1 MALQPINIRVSDDV
15 ENYITA
21 EMDAKIYSQL
31 VSEGIAKDVG
41 NACKV
46 VIGEN
51 DIKIQNGLFNIG
63 GYFASIKDFHSI
75 SKPVQNDFFVKAK
88 FVKGVSQDEFTI
100 YTDTNNNLVQQ
111 DLFNGGTIREI
122 LIAEVHN
129 KNEVTMHNVNLSL
142 AEIRNAL
149 QNILEVESQRVQ
161 AEKERIEKEIE
172 RQRNSTEVI
181 SRVEGLIQTLSQ
193 TDSNLKKAEQ
203 KRVKAERKREE
214 KISTYT
220 QKLEDLEQV
229 KRAVD
234 KLQKTLSSKIQGAK
248 SKIDEMTKLNKLL
261 TDSEEKRKLSETER
275 ERKIAEFDKLVKS
288 FDGSKISQEINT
300 LKEDLEKKIAE
311 LDKLVNSFDGTKISK
326 EELEEKIQNQS
337 KEIYSTLE
345 NVHNKFIY
353 LMIEARSDGS
363 KPLKLLDDD
372 SYKNVTSY
380 SLRKVD
386 GKLCIINGTLGE
398 LRDFT
403 EMQQGG

>member
-1 MALQPINIRVSDDV
+1 MALQPINIRVTDDV

-51 DIKIQNGLFNIG
+51 DIKIQNGLFNIQ

-75 SKPVQNDFFVKAK
+75 SKPVHNNFFVKAK

-100 YTDTNNNLVQQ
+100 YTDTNKDLVQQ
-111 DLFNGGTIREI
+111 DLFNGGTIREL

-142 AEIRNAL
+142 AEMRNAL

-172 RQRNSTEVI
+172 RQKNSTQVI
-181 SRVEGLIQTLSQ
+181 SRVEGLVQTLSQ
-193 TDSNLKKAEQ
+193 TDSNLKSAEQ
-203 KRVKAERKREE
+203 KRVQAENSREE

-220 QKLEDLEQV
+220 QQLEALKQVKNSVDELQRTLNEQV
-229 KRAVD
+229 QTA
-234 KLQKTLSSKIQGAK
+234 TG
-248 SKIDEMTKLNKLL
+248 KIDEMTRLNTLL
-261 TDSEEKRKLSETER
+261 TESEDKRKLSETER
-275 ERKIAEFDKLVKS
+275 EKKIAEFDKLVKS
-288 FDGSKISQEINT
+288 FDGSKISDEIDFLKDDINT
-300 LKEDLEKKIAE
+300 LAKEA
-311 LDKLVNSFDGTKISK
+311 N
-326 EELEEKIQNQS
+326 ELEEKMQEKVNTQVDGL
-337 KEIYSTLE
+337 KKDLNSTFDIVE
-345 NVHNKFIY
+345 KKFQW
-353 LMIEARSDGS
+353 LMVQLCSDGATPLEDIT
-363 KPLKLLDDD
+363 KPFESDP
-372 SYKNVTSY
+372 TFY

-386 GKLCIINGTLGE
+386 GKLCIINGTWNE
-398 LRDFT
+398 LQDFT
-403 EMQQGG
+403 KTQQGG

>member
-1 MALQPINIRVSDDV
+1 MALQPINIKVTDDV

-100 YTDTNNNLVQQ
+100 YTDTDSNLVQQ
-111 DLFNGGTIREI
+111 DLFNGGSIREL

-129 KNEVTMHNVNLSL
+129 KNEVTMKSVNLSL

-149 QNILEVESQRVQ
+149 QNILEVESQRVK

-193 TDSNLKKAEQ
+193 TDSNLKNAEQ
-203 KRVKAERKREE
+203 KRVQAESSREE

-220 QKLEDLEQV
+220 QKLEDLKRVKNSVDELQRTLNEQV
-229 KRAVD
+229 QSA
-234 KLQKTLSSKIQGAK
+234 T
-248 SKIDEMTKLNKLL
+248 SKIDEMSRLNKLL
-261 TDSEEKRKLSETER
+261 TESEDKRKLSETER
-275 ERKIAEFDKLVKS
+275 QKKIAEFDKLVKS
-288 FDGSKISQEINT
+288 FDGTKISQRLDD
-300 LKEDLEKKIAE
+300 LKTDLRND
-311 LDKLVNSFDGTKISK
+311 LDDLKTDLSRRIRNIDVERDRM
-326 EELEEKIQNQS
+326 
-337 KEIYSTLE
+337 IYSI
-345 NVHNKFIY
+345 FY
-353 LMIEARSDGS
+353 DGS
-363 KPLKLLDDD
+363 KPSGNKL
-372 SYKNVTSY
+372 TFY
-380 SLRKVD
+380 SLKKVD
-386 GKLCIINGTLGE
+386 GKLCIINGTLDE
-398 LRDFT
+398 LLEFT
-403 EMQQGG
+403 KTQQGG

>member
-15 ENYITA
+15 ENYITV

-75 SKPVQNDFFVKAK
+75 SKPVQNDFYVKAK

-100 YTDTNNNLVQQ
+100 YTDTNSNLVQQ
-111 DLFNGGTIREI
+111 DLFNGGTIREL
-122 LIAEVHN
+122 LIAEVRN
-129 KNEVTMHNVNLSL
+129 KNEVTMKSVNLSL

-149 QNILEVESQRVQ
+149 QNILEVENQRVK

-193 TDSNLKKAEQ
+193 TDSNLKNAEQ
-203 KRVKAERKREE
+203 KRVQAESSREE

-220 QKLEDLEQV
+220 QQLEALKQVKNSVDELQRTLNEQV
-229 KRAVD
+229 QTA
-234 KLQKTLSSKIQGAK
+234 TN
-248 SKIDEMTKLNKLL
+248 KIDEMTRLNTLL
-261 TDSEEKRKLSETER
+261 TESEDKRKLSETER
-275 ERKIAEFDKLVKS
+275 EKKIAEFDELVK
-288 FDGSKISQEINT
+288 
-300 LKEDLEKKIAE
+300 
-311 LDKLVNSFDGTKISK
+311 SFDGTKISQRLDDLK
-326 EELEEKIQNQS
+326 TDLRNDLDDLKTDLSRRIRNIDVERDRM
-337 KEIYSTLE
+337 IYSI
-345 NVHNKFIY
+345 FY
-353 LMIEARSDGS
+353 DGS
-363 KPLKLLDDD
+363 KPSGNKL
-372 SYKNVTSY
+372 TFY
-380 SLRKVD
+380 SLKKVD
-386 GKLCIINGTLGE
+386 GKLCIINGTLDE
-398 LRDFT
+398 LLEFT
-403 EMQQGG
+403 KTQQGD

>member
-51 DIKIQNGLFNIG
+51 DIKIQNGLFNIQ

-75 SKPVQNDFFVKAK
+75 SKPVQNDFYVKAK

-100 YTDTNNNLVQQ
+100 YTDTDSNLTKQ
-111 DLFNGGTIREI
+111 DLFNGGTIREL

-181 SRVEGLIQTLSQ
+181 SRVEGFIQTLSQ
-193 TDSNLKKAEQ
+193 TDSNLKKEEQ
-203 KRVKAERKREE
+203 KRVQAENSREE

-220 QKLEDLEQV
+220 QQLEALKQVKNSVDELQRTLNEQV
-229 KRAVD
+229 QTA
-234 KLQKTLSSKIQGAK
+234 TG
-248 SKIDEMTKLNKLL
+248 KIDEMTRLNTLL
-261 TDSEEKRKLSETER
+261 TESEDKRKLSETER
-275 ERKIAEFDKLVKS
+275 EKKIAEFDKLVKS
-288 FDGSKISQEINT
+288 FDGSKISDEIYFLQEDINT
-300 LKEDLEKKIAE
+300 LTKEA
-311 LDKLVNSFDGTKISK
+311 N
-326 EELEEKIQNQS
+326 ELEEKIQDTS
-337 KEIYSTLE
+337 KSIYRDMTA
-345 NVHNKFIY
+345 VHDKLIMMMVSLCF
-353 LMIEARSDGS
+353 DGT
-363 KPLKLLDDD
+363 KPYNDKD
-372 SYKNVTSY
+372 TTFY

-386 GKLCIINGTLGE
+386 GKLCIINGTWNE
-398 LRDFT
+398 LQEFT
-403 EMQQGG
+403 KMQQGG

>member
-51 DIKIQNGLFNIG
+51 DIKIQNGLFNIQ

-75 SKPVQNDFFVKAK
+75 SKPVQNDFYVKAK

-100 YTDTNNNLVQQ
+100 YTDTNNNLTKQ
-111 DLFNGGTIREI
+111 DLFNGGTIREL
-122 LIAEVHN
+122 LIAEVRN
-129 KNEVTMHNVNLSL
+129 KNEVTMKNVNLSL

-181 SRVEGLIQTLSQ
+181 SRVEGLIQNLSQ
-193 TDSNLKKAEQ
+193 TDSNLKKEEQ
-203 KRVKAERKREE
+203 KRVQAENSREE

-220 QKLEDLEQV
+220 QQLEALKQVKNSVDELQRTLNEQV
-229 KRAVD
+229 QTA
-234 KLQKTLSSKIQGAK
+234 TG
-248 SKIDEMTKLNKLL
+248 KIDEMTRLNTLL
-261 TDSEEKRKLSETER
+261 TESEDKRKLSETER
-275 ERKIAEFDKLVKS
+275 EKKIAEFDKLVKS
-288 FDGSKISQEINT
+288 FDG
-300 LKEDLEKKIAE
+300 
-311 LDKLVNSFDGTKISK
+311 TKISK
-326 EELEEKIQNQS
+326 KVEDLENEISNTCDFLEEKIQDTS
-337 KEIYSTLE
+337 KSIYSDMTA
-345 NVHNKFIY
+345 VHDKLIMMMVSLCF
-353 LMIEARSDGS
+353 DGT
-363 KPLKLLDDD
+363 KPYNDKD
-372 SYKNVTSY
+372 TTFY

-386 GKLCIINGTLGE
+386 GKLCIINGTWKE
-398 LRDFT
+398 LEEFT
-403 EMQQGG
+403 KMQQGG

>member
-51 DIKIQNGLFNIG
+51 DIKIQNGLFNIQ

-75 SKPVQNDFFVKAK
+75 SKPVQNDFYVKVK

-100 YTDTNNNLVQQ
+100 YTDTNKDLVQQ
-111 DLFNGGTIREI
+111 DLFNGGTIREL

-142 AEIRNAL
+142 AEMRNAL

-172 RQRNSTEVI
+172 RQKNSTQVI
-181 SRVEGLIQTLSQ
+181 SRVEGFIQTLSQ
-193 TDSNLKKAEQ
+193 TDSNLKKEEQ
-203 KRVKAERKREE
+203 KRVQAENSREE

-220 QKLEDLEQV
+220 QKLEDLKRVKNSVDELQRTLNEQV
-229 KRAVD
+229 QTA
-234 KLQKTLSSKIQGAK
+234 TG
-248 SKIDEMTKLNKLL
+248 KIDEMTRLNTLL
-261 TDSEEKRKLSETER
+261 TESEDKRKLSETER
-275 ERKIAEFDKLVKS
+275 EKKIAEFDKLVKS
-288 FDGSKISQEINT
+288 FDGTKISEEIET
-300 LKEDLEKKIAE
+300 LKKDLESLNDRFTNALANATDALNRYLESEMGNLKKDLNSSLDVLEKK
-311 LDKLVNSFDGTKISK
+311 F
-326 EELEEKIQNQS
+326 QW
-337 KEIYSTLE
+337 
-345 NVHNKFIY
+345 
-353 LMIEARSDGS
+353 LMVQLCSDGATPLEDIT
-363 KPLKLLDDD
+363 KPFESDP
-372 SYKNVTSY
+372 TFY

-386 GKLCIINGTLGE
+386 GKLCIINGTWNE
-398 LRDFT
+398 LQDFT
-403 EMQQGG
+403 RTQQGG

>member
-1 MALQPINIRVSDDV
+1 MALQPINIKVTDDV

-75 SKPVQNDFFVKAK
+75 SKPVQNDFYVKAK

-100 YTDTNNNLVQQ
+100 YTDTDSNLTKQ
-111 DLFNGGTIREI
+111 DLFNGGTIREL
-122 LIAEVHN
+122 LIAEVRN

-149 QNILEVESQRVQ
+149 QNILEVENQRVK

-193 TDSNLKKAEQ
+193 TDSNLKSAEQ
-203 KRVKAERKREE
+203 KRVQAESSREE

-220 QKLEDLEQV
+220 QKLEDLKQV
-229 KRAVD
+229 KNSVD
-234 KLQKTLSSKIQGAK
+234 ELQKTLNEQVQSAT
-248 SKIDEMTKLNKLL
+248 SKIDEMSRLNKLL
-261 TDSEEKRKLSETER
+261 TESEDKRKLSETER
-275 ERKIAEFDKLVKS
+275 EKKIAEFDELVK
-288 FDGSKISQEINT
+288 
-300 LKEDLEKKIAE
+300 
-311 LDKLVNSFDGTKISK
+311 SFDGTKISQRLDDLK
-326 EELEEKIQNQS
+326 TDLRNDLDDLKTDLSRRIRNIDVERDRM
-337 KEIYSTLE
+337 IYSI
-345 NVHNKFIY
+345 FY
-353 LMIEARSDGS
+353 DGS
-363 KPLKLLDDD
+363 KPSGNKL
-372 SYKNVTSY
+372 TFY
-380 SLRKVD
+380 SLKKVD
-386 GKLCIINGTLGE
+386 GKLCIINGTLDE
-398 LRDFT
+398 LLEFT
-403 EMQQGG
+403 KTQQGG

>member
-1 MALQPINIRVSDDV
+1 MALQPINIKVTDDV

-75 SKPVQNDFFVKAK
+75 SKPVQNNFYVKAK

-100 YTDTNNNLVQQ
+100 YTDTNNNLTKQ
-111 DLFNGGTIREI
+111 DLFNGGTIREL

-129 KNEVTMHNVNLSL
+129 KNEVTMKSVNLSL

-149 QNILEVESQRVQ
+149 QNILEVESQRVK

-172 RQRNSTEVI
+172 RQRNSTQVI
-181 SRVEGLIQTLSQ
+181 SRVEGFIQTLSQ
-193 TDSNLKKAEQ
+193 TDSNLKKEEQ
-203 KRVKAERKREE
+203 KRVQAESSREE

-220 QKLEDLEQV
+220 QQLEVLKQVKNSVDELQRTLNEQV
-229 KRAVD
+229 QTA
-234 KLQKTLSSKIQGAK
+234 TG
-248 SKIDEMTKLNKLL
+248 KIDEMTRLNTLL
-261 TDSEEKRKLSETER
+261 TESEDKRKLSETER
-275 ERKIAEFDKLVKS
+275 EKKIAEFDKLVKS
-288 FDGSKISQEINT
+288 FDGTKISQEIEN
-300 LKEDLEKKIAE
+300 LKKDLESLNDRFTNGLTNATDALNRYLESEMGNLKKDLNSGLDVLEKKNQWLIVQ
-311 LDKLVNSFDGTKISK
+311 LCSDGTKPF
-326 EELEEKIQNQS
+326 E
-337 KEIYSTLE
+337 
-345 NVHNKFIY
+345 
-353 LMIEARSDGS
+353 
-363 KPLKLLDDD
+363 DDP
-372 SYKNVTSY
+372 TFY

-386 GKLCIINGTLGE
+386 GKLCIINGTWNE
-398 LRDFT
+398 LQEFT
-403 EMQQGG
+403 KTQQGG

>member
-75 SKPVQNDFFVKAK
+75 SKPVQNDFYVKAK

-100 YTDTNNNLVQQ
+100 YTDTNSNLVQQ
-111 DLFNGGTIREI
+111 DLFNGGTIREL
-122 LIAEVHN
+122 LIAEVRN
-129 KNEVTMHNVNLSL
+129 KNEVTMKSVNLSL

-149 QNILEVESQRVQ
+149 QNILEVENQRVK

-193 TDSNLKKAEQ
+193 TDSNLKNAEQ
-203 KRVKAERKREE
+203 KRVQAESSREE

-220 QKLEDLEQV
+220 QQLEALKQVKNSVDELQRTLNEQV
-229 KRAVD
+229 QTA
-234 KLQKTLSSKIQGAK
+234 TN
-248 SKIDEMTKLNKLL
+248 KIDEMTRLNTLL
-261 TDSEEKRKLSETER
+261 TESEDKRKLSETER
-275 ERKIAEFDKLVKS
+275 EKKIAEFDELVK
-288 FDGSKISQEINT
+288 
-300 LKEDLEKKIAE
+300 
-311 LDKLVNSFDGTKISK
+311 SFDGTKISEK
-326 EELEEKIQNQS
+326 MENLKGDLESKTDVLRKDLDSELEA
-337 KEIYSTLE
+337 
-345 NVHNKFIY
+345 VHNQL
-353 LMIEARSDGS
+353 LMIIGELCSDGT
-363 KPLKLLDDD
+363 K
-372 SYKNVTSY
+372 SYNNVDATYY

-386 GKLCIINGTLGE
+386 GKLCIINGTWSE
-398 LRDFT
+398 LKEFT
-403 EMQQGG
+403 KTQQGG

>member
-51 DIKIQNGLFNIG
+51 DIKIQNGLFNIQ

-75 SKPVQNDFFVKAK
+75 SKPVQNDFYVKAK

-100 YTDTNNNLVQQ
+100 YTDTDNNLTKQ

-122 LIAEVHN
+122 FIAEVHN

-149 QNILEVESQRVQ
+149 QNILEVENQRVQ

-172 RQRNSTEVI
+172 RQRNSTQVI

-193 TDSNLKKAEQ
+193 TDSNLKKEEQ
-203 KRVKAERKREE
+203 KRVQAESSREE

-220 QKLEDLEQV
+220 QQLEALKQVKNSVDELQRTLNEQV
-229 KRAVD
+229 QTA
-234 KLQKTLSSKIQGAK
+234 TG
-248 SKIDEMTKLNKLL
+248 KIDEMTRLNTLL
-261 TDSEEKRKLSETER
+261 TESEDKRKLSETER
-275 ERKIAEFDKLVKS
+275 EKKIAEFDKLVKS
-288 FDGSKISQEINT
+288 FDGTKISQEIETFKTDVSNEIGRLTGNLQNAFEEMQEKVNT
-300 LKEDLEKKIAE
+300 QVDGLKKDLNSGLDVLEKKNQWLIVQ
-311 LDKLVNSFDGTKISK
+311 LCSDGTKPF
-326 EELEEKIQNQS
+326 E
-337 KEIYSTLE
+337 
-345 NVHNKFIY
+345 
-353 LMIEARSDGS
+353 
-363 KPLKLLDDD
+363 DDP
-372 SYKNVTSY
+372 TFY

-386 GKLCIINGTLGE
+386 GKLCIINGTWNE
-398 LRDFT
+398 LQDFT
-403 EMQQGG
+403 RTQQGG

>member
-1 MALQPINIRVSDDV
+1 MALQPINIKVTDDV

-75 SKPVQNDFFVKAK
+75 SKPVQNDFYVKAK

-100 YTDTNNNLVQQ
+100 YTDTDSNLVQQ
-111 DLFNGGTIREI
+111 DLFNGGSIREL
-122 LIAEVHN
+122 LIAEVRN
-129 KNEVTMHNVNLSL
+129 KNEVTMKSVNLSL

-149 QNILEVESQRVQ
+149 QSILEVENQRVQ

-193 TDSNLKKAEQ
+193 TDSNLKSAEQ
-203 KRVKAERKREE
+203 KRVQAESSREE

-220 QKLEDLEQV
+220 QKLEDLKQVKNSVDELQRTLNEQV
-229 KRAVD
+229 QTATD
-234 KLQKTLSSKIQGAK
+234 KIS
-248 SKIDEMTKLNKLL
+248 EMSRLNTLL
-261 TDSEEKRKLSETER
+261 TESEDKRKLSETER
-275 ERKIAEFDKLVKS
+275 EKKIAEFDKLVKS
-288 FDGSKISQEINT
+288 FDGTKISQRLDDLKTDLRNDLNN
-300 LKEDLEKKIAE
+300 LKEDLSDSIQSKTGVLRKDLDSE
-311 LDKLVNSFDGTKISK
+311 LQSVHDKLLMIIGELCSDGTKS
-326 EELEEKIQNQS
+326 
-337 KEIYSTLE
+337 YD
-345 NVHNKFIY
+345 NVDATF
-353 LMIEARSDGS
+353 
-363 KPLKLLDDD
+363 
-372 SYKNVTSY
+372 Y

-386 GKLCIINGTLGE
+386 GKLCIINGTINE
-398 LRDFT
+398 LKEFT
-403 EMQQGG
+403 KTQQGG

>member
-31 VSEGIAKDVG
+31 VSEGIAKDIG

-51 DIKIQNGLFNIG
+51 DIKIQNGLFNIQ

-75 SKPVQNDFFVKAK
+75 SKPVQNDFYVKAK

-100 YTDTNNNLVQQ
+100 YTDTNNNLTKQ
-111 DLFNGGTIREI
+111 DLFNGGTIREL

-129 KNEVTMHNVNLSL
+129 KNEVTMKNVNLSL

-149 QNILEVESQRVQ
+149 QNILEVESQRVK

-181 SRVEGLIQTLSQ
+181 SRVEGFIQTLSQ
-193 TDSNLKKAEQ
+193 TDSNLKKEEQ
-203 KRVKAERKREE
+203 KRVQAESSREE

-220 QKLEDLEQV
+220 QQLEALKQVKNSVDELQRTLNEQV
-229 KRAVD
+229 QTA
-234 KLQKTLSSKIQGAK
+234 TG
-248 SKIDEMTKLNKLL
+248 KIDEMSRLNTLL
-261 TDSEEKRKLSETER
+261 TESEDKRKLSETER
-275 ERKIAEFDKLVKS
+275 EKKIAEFDELVK
-288 FDGSKISQEINT
+288 
-300 LKEDLEKKIAE
+300 
-311 LDKLVNSFDGTKISK
+311 SFDGTKISQEIETLK
-326 EELEEKIQNQS
+326 KDLESLNDRFTNGLTNATDALNRYLQSEMGNLKKDLNSGLDVLEKKNQWL
-337 KEIYSTLE
+337 IVQLC
-345 NVHNKFIY
+345 
-353 LMIEARSDGS
+353 SDGTT
-363 KPLKLLDDD
+363 PLKDITKPFE
-372 SYKNVTSY
+372 SEPTFY

-386 GKLCIINGTLGE
+386 GKLCIINGTINE
-398 LRDFT
+398 LKEFT
-403 EMQQGG
+403 KTQQGG

>member
-1 MALQPINIRVSDDV
+1 MALQPINIKVSDDV

-75 SKPVQNDFFVKAK
+75 SKPVQNDFYVKAK

-100 YTDTNNNLVQQ
+100 YTDTNSNLVQQ
-111 DLFNGGTIREI
+111 DLFNGGTIREL
-122 LIAEVHN
+122 LIAEVRN
-129 KNEVTMHNVNLSL
+129 KNEVTMKSVNLSL

-149 QNILEVESQRVQ
+149 QNILEVENQRVK

-193 TDSNLKKAEQ
+193 TDSNLKNAEQ
-203 KRVKAERKREE
+203 KRVQAESSREE

-220 QKLEDLEQV
+220 QQLEALKQVKNSVDELQRTLNEQV
-229 KRAVD
+229 QTA
-234 KLQKTLSSKIQGAK
+234 TN
-248 SKIDEMTKLNKLL
+248 KIDEMTRLNTLL
-261 TDSEEKRKLSETER
+261 TESEDKRKLSETER
-275 ERKIAEFDKLVKS
+275 EKKIAEFDELVK
-288 FDGSKISQEINT
+288 
-300 LKEDLEKKIAE
+300 
-311 LDKLVNSFDGTKISK
+311 SFDGTKISQRLDDLK
-326 EELEEKIQNQS
+326 TDLRNDLDDLKTDLSRRIRNIDVERDRM
-337 KEIYSTLE
+337 IYSI
-345 NVHNKFIY
+345 FY
-353 LMIEARSDGS
+353 DGS
-363 KPLKLLDDD
+363 KPSGNKL
-372 SYKNVTSY
+372 TFY
-380 SLRKVD
+380 SLKKVD
-386 GKLCIINGTLGE
+386 GKLCIINGTLDE
-398 LRDFT
+398 LLEFT
-403 EMQQGG
+403 KTQQGG

>member
-75 SKPVQNDFFVKAK
+75 SKPVQNDFYVKAK

-100 YTDTNNNLVQQ
+100 YTDTNSNLVQQ
-111 DLFNGGTIREI
+111 DLFNGGTIREL
-122 LIAEVHN
+122 LIAEVRN
-129 KNEVTMHNVNLSL
+129 KNEVTMKSVNLSL

-149 QNILEVESQRVQ
+149 QNILEVENQRVK

-193 TDSNLKKAEQ
+193 TDSNLKNAEQ
-203 KRVKAERKREE
+203 KRVQAESSREE

-220 QKLEDLEQV
+220 QQLEALKQVKNSVDELQRTLNEQV
-229 KRAVD
+229 QTA
-234 KLQKTLSSKIQGAK
+234 TN
-248 SKIDEMTKLNKLL
+248 KIDEMTRLNTLL
-261 TDSEEKRKLSETER
+261 TESEDKRKLSETER
-275 ERKIAEFDKLVKS
+275 EKKIAEFDELVK
-288 FDGSKISQEINT
+288 
-300 LKEDLEKKIAE
+300 
-311 LDKLVNSFDGTKISK
+311 SFDGTKISQRLDDLK
-326 EELEEKIQNQS
+326 TDLRNDLDDLKTDLSRRIRNIDVERDRM
-337 KEIYSTLE
+337 IYSI
-345 NVHNKFIY
+345 FY
-353 LMIEARSDGS
+353 DGS
-363 KPLKLLDDD
+363 KPSGNKL
-372 SYKNVTSY
+372 TFY
-380 SLRKVD
+380 SLKKVD
-386 GKLCIINGTLGE
+386 GKLCIINGTLDE
-398 LRDFT
+398 LLEFT
-403 EMQQGG
+403 KTQQGG

>member
-1 MALQPINIRVSDDV
+1 MALQPINIKVTDDV

-75 SKPVQNDFFVKAK
+75 SKPVQNDFYVKAK

-100 YTDTNNNLVQQ
+100 YTDTNDNLTKQ
-111 DLFNGGTIREI
+111 DLFNGGTIREL
-122 LIAEVHN
+122 LIAEVRN
-129 KNEVTMHNVNLSL
+129 KNEVTMKSVNLSL

-149 QNILEVESQRVQ
+149 QNILDAENQRVK

-193 TDSNLKKAEQ
+193 TDSNLKSAEQ
-203 KRVKAERKREE
+203 KRVQAESSREE

-220 QKLEDLEQV
+220 QKLEDLKQVKNSVDELQRTLNEQV
-229 KRAVD
+229 QTATD
-234 KLQKTLSSKIQGAK
+234 KIS
-248 SKIDEMTKLNKLL
+248 EMSRLNTLL
-261 TDSEEKRKLSETER
+261 TESEDKRKLSETER
-275 ERKIAEFDKLVKS
+275 EKKIAEFDKLVKS
-288 FDGSKISQEINT
+288 FDGTKISEKMEN
-300 LKEDLEKKIAE
+300 LKGDLESKTDVLRKDLDSE
-311 LDKLVNSFDGTKISK
+311 LEAVHNQLLMIIGELCSDGTKSY
-326 EELEEKIQNQS
+326 N
-337 KEIYSTLE
+337 
-345 NVHNKFIY
+345 NVDATY
-353 LMIEARSDGS
+353 
-363 KPLKLLDDD
+363 
-372 SYKNVTSY
+372 Y

-386 GKLCIINGTLGE
+386 GKLCIINGTWSE
-398 LRDFT
+398 LKEFT
-403 EMQQGG
+403 KTQQGG

>member
-41 NACKV
+41 NTCKV

-51 DIKIQNGLFNIG
+51 DIKIQNGLFNIQ

-75 SKPVQNDFFVKAK
+75 SKPVQNNFFVKAK

-100 YTDTNNNLVQQ
+100 YTDTDSNLTKQ
-111 DLFNGGTIREI
+111 DLFNGGTIREL

-142 AEIRNAL
+142 AEMRNAL
-149 QNILEVESQRVQ
+149 QNILEVESQRVK

-193 TDSNLKKAEQ
+193 TDSNLKKEEK
-203 KRVKAERKREE
+203 KRVQAESSREE

-220 QKLEDLEQV
+220 QQLEALKQV
-229 KRAVD
+229 KNSVD
-234 KLQKTLSSKIQGAK
+234 KLQRTLNEQVQTATG
-248 SKIDEMTKLNKLL
+248 KIDEMTRLNTLL
-261 TDSEEKRKLSETER
+261 TESEDKRKLSETER
-275 ERKIAEFDKLVKS
+275 EKKIAEFDELVK
-288 FDGSKISQEINT
+288 
-300 LKEDLEKKIAE
+300 
-311 LDKLVNSFDGTKISK
+311 SFDGTKISQEIEEIKRTLSFKMDGIRELLNGVENALK
-326 EELEEKIQNQS
+326 EELESTTDKFKKS
-337 KEIYSTLE
+337 FYSDLE
-345 NVHNKFIY
+345 AVHDKL
-353 LMIEARSDGS
+353 LMIIVQLCSDGTT
-363 KPLKLLDDD
+363 PLKDITKPFESDP
-372 SYKNVTSY
+372 TFY

-386 GKLCIINGTLGE
+386 GKLCIINGTWDE
-398 LRDFT
+398 LQEFT
-403 EMQQGG
+403 KTQQGG

>member
-1 MALQPINIRVSDDV
+1 MALQPINIKVTDDV

-75 SKPVQNDFFVKAK
+75 SKPVQNDFYVKAK

-100 YTDTNNNLVQQ
+100 YTDTDSNLTKQ
-111 DLFNGGTIREI
+111 DLFNGGTIREL
-122 LIAEVHN
+122 LIAEVRN

-149 QNILEVESQRVQ
+149 QNILEVENQRVK

-193 TDSNLKKAEQ
+193 TDSNLKSAEQ
-203 KRVKAERKREE
+203 KRVQAESSREE

-220 QKLEDLEQV
+220 QKLEDLKQVKNSVDELQRTLNEQV
-229 KRAVD
+229 QSA
-234 KLQKTLSSKIQGAK
+234 T
-248 SKIDEMTKLNKLL
+248 SKIDEMSRLNKLL
-261 TDSEEKRKLSETER
+261 TESEDKRKLSETER
-275 ERKIAEFDKLVKS
+275 EKKIAEFDKLVKS
-288 FDGSKISQEINT
+288 FDGTKISEKMEN
-300 LKEDLEKKIAE
+300 LKGDLESKTDVLRKDLDSE
-311 LDKLVNSFDGTKISK
+311 LEAVHNQLLMIIGELCSDGTKSY
-326 EELEEKIQNQS
+326 N
-337 KEIYSTLE
+337 
-345 NVHNKFIY
+345 NVDATY
-353 LMIEARSDGS
+353 
-363 KPLKLLDDD
+363 
-372 SYKNVTSY
+372 Y

-386 GKLCIINGTLGE
+386 GKLCIINGTWSE
-398 LRDFT
+398 LKEFT
-403 EMQQGG
+403 KTQQGG

>member
-51 DIKIQNGLFNIG
+51 DIKIQNGLFNIQ

-75 SKPVQNDFFVKAK
+75 SKPVHNNFYVKAK

-100 YTDTNNNLVQQ
+100 YTDTNNNLIKQ
-111 DLFNGGTIREI
+111 DLFNGGTIREL

-129 KNEVTMHNVNLSL
+129 KNEVTMKNVNLSL

-149 QNILEVESQRVQ
+149 QSILEVESQRVK

-172 RQRNSTEVI
+172 RQRNSTQVI

-193 TDSNLKKAEQ
+193 TDSNLKNAEQ
-203 KRVKAERKREE
+203 KRVQAESSREE

-220 QKLEDLEQV
+220 QQLEALKQVKNSVDELQRTLNEQV
-229 KRAVD
+229 QTA
-234 KLQKTLSSKIQGAK
+234 TG
-248 SKIDEMTKLNKLL
+248 KIDEMTRLNTLL
-261 TDSEEKRKLSETER
+261 TESEDKRKLSETER
-275 ERKIAEFDKLVKS
+275 EKKIAEFDKLVKS
-288 FDGSKISQEINT
+288 FDGTKISQEIEN
-300 LKEDLEKKIAE
+300 LKKDLESLNDRFSNGLANATDALNRYLESEMGNLKKD
-311 LDKLVNSFDGTKISK
+311 LNSTFDIVEKKFQWLMVQLCSDGTKAF
-326 EELEEKIQNQS
+326 E
-337 KEIYSTLE
+337 
-345 NVHNKFIY
+345 
-353 LMIEARSDGS
+353 
-363 KPLKLLDDD
+363 DDP
-372 SYKNVTSY
+372 TFY

-386 GKLCIINGTLGE
+386 GKLCIINGTWNE
-398 LRDFT
+398 LQEFT
-403 EMQQGG
+403 RTQQGG

>member
-75 SKPVQNDFFVKAK
+75 SKPVHNNFFVKAK

-100 YTDTNNNLVQQ
+100 YTDTDSNLTKQ
-111 DLFNGGTIREI
+111 DLFNGGTIREL

-181 SRVEGLIQTLSQ
+181 SRVEGFIQTLSQ
-193 TDSNLKKAEQ
+193 TDSNLKKEEQ
-203 KRVKAERKREE
+203 KRVQAENSREE

-220 QKLEDLEQV
+220 QQLEALKQVKNSVDELQRTLNEQV
-229 KRAVD
+229 QTA
-234 KLQKTLSSKIQGAK
+234 TG
-248 SKIDEMTKLNKLL
+248 KIDEMSRLNKLL
-261 TDSEEKRKLSETER
+261 TESEDKRKLSETER
-275 ERKIAEFDKLVKS
+275 EKKIAEFDKLVKS
-288 FDGSKISQEINT
+288 FDGSKISDEIDFLKDDINT
-300 LKEDLEKKIAE
+300 LAKEA
-311 LDKLVNSFDGTKISK
+311 N
-326 EELEEKIQNQS
+326 ELEEKMQEKVNTQVDGL
-337 KEIYSTLE
+337 KKDLNSTFDIVE
-345 NVHNKFIY
+345 KKFQW
-353 LMIEARSDGS
+353 LMVQLCSDGATPLEDIT
-363 KPLKLLDDD
+363 KPFESDP
-372 SYKNVTSY
+372 TFY

-386 GKLCIINGTLGE
+386 GKLCIINGTWNE
-398 LRDFT
+398 LQDFT
-403 EMQQGG
+403 KTQQGG

>member
-1 MALQPINIRVSDDV
+1 MALQPINIKVTDDV

-51 DIKIQNGLFNIG
+51 DIKIQNGLFNIQ

-75 SKPVQNDFFVKAK
+75 SKPVQNDFYVKAK

-100 YTDTNNNLVQQ
+100 YTDTDSNLTKQ
-111 DLFNGGTIREI
+111 DLFNGGTIREL

-142 AEIRNAL
+142 AEMRNAL

-172 RQRNSTEVI
+172 RQRNSTQVI

-193 TDSNLKKAEQ
+193 TDSNLKSAEQ
-203 KRVKAERKREE
+203 KRVQAESSREE

-220 QKLEDLEQV
+220 QQLEALKQVKNSVDELQRTLNEQV
-229 KRAVD
+229 QTA
-234 KLQKTLSSKIQGAK
+234 TG
-248 SKIDEMTKLNKLL
+248 KIDEMTRLNTLL
-261 TDSEEKRKLSETER
+261 TESEDKRKLSETER
-275 ERKIAEFDKLVKS
+275 EKKIAEFDKLVKS
-288 FDGSKISQEINT
+288 FDGSKISDEIDFLKEDINT
-300 LKEDLEKKIAE
+300 LNKDAEDLK
-311 LDKLVNSFDGTKISK
+311 N
-326 EELEEKIQNQS
+326 ELEEKIQDTS
-337 KEIYSTLE
+337 KSIYSDMTA
-345 NVHNKFIY
+345 VHDKLIMMMVSLCF
-353 LMIEARSDGS
+353 DGT
-363 KPLKLLDDD
+363 KPYNDKD
-372 SYKNVTSY
+372 TTFY

-386 GKLCIINGTLGE
+386 NKLCIINGTWNE
-398 LRDFT
+398 LEEFT
-403 EMQQGG
+403 KTQQGG

>member
-75 SKPVQNDFFVKAK
+75 SKPVQNDFYVKAK

-100 YTDTNNNLVQQ
+100 YTDTNSNLVQQ
-111 DLFNGGTIREI
+111 DLFNGGTIREL
-122 LIAEVHN
+122 LIAEVRN
-129 KNEVTMHNVNLSL
+129 KNEVTMKSVNLSL

-149 QNILEVESQRVQ
+149 QNILEVENQRVK

-193 TDSNLKKAEQ
+193 TDSNLKNAEQ
-203 KRVKAERKREE
+203 KRVQAESSREE

-220 QKLEDLEQV
+220 QQLEALKQVKNSVDELQRTLNEQV
-229 KRAVD
+229 QTA
-234 KLQKTLSSKIQGAK
+234 TN
-248 SKIDEMTKLNKLL
+248 KIDEMTRLNTLL
-261 TDSEEKRKLSETER
+261 TESEDKRKLSETER
-275 ERKIAEFDKLVKS
+275 EKKIAEFDELVK
-288 FDGSKISQEINT
+288 
-300 LKEDLEKKIAE
+300 
-311 LDKLVNSFDGTKISK
+311 SFDGTKISQRLDDLK
-326 EELEEKIQNQS
+326 TDLRNDLDDLKTDLSRRIRNIDVERDRM
-337 KEIYSTLE
+337 IYSI
-345 NVHNKFIY
+345 FY
-353 LMIEARSDGS
+353 DGS
-363 KPLKLLDDD
+363 KPSGNKL
-372 SYKNVTSY
+372 TFY
-380 SLRKVD
+380 SLKKVD
-386 GKLCIINGTLGE
+386 GKLCIINGTLDE
-398 LRDFT
+398 LLEFT
-403 EMQQGG
+403 KTQQGD

>member
-75 SKPVQNDFFVKAK
+75 SKPVHNNFFVKAK

-100 YTDTNNNLVQQ
+100 YTDTDSNLTKQ
-111 DLFNGGTIREI
+111 DLFNGGTIREL

-142 AEIRNAL
+142 AEMRNAL

-181 SRVEGLIQTLSQ
+181 SRVEGFIQTLSQ
-193 TDSNLKKAEQ
+193 TDSNLKKEEQ
-203 KRVKAERKREE
+203 KRVQAENSREE

-220 QKLEDLEQV
+220 QQLEALKQVKNSVDELQRTLNEQV
-229 KRAVD
+229 QTA
-234 KLQKTLSSKIQGAK
+234 TG
-248 SKIDEMTKLNKLL
+248 KIDEMTRLNTLL
-261 TDSEEKRKLSETER
+261 TESEDKRKLSETER
-275 ERKIAEFDKLVKS
+275 EKKIAEFDKLVKS
-288 FDGSKISQEINT
+288 FDGSKISDEIFFLQEDINT
-300 LKEDLEKKIAE
+300 LTKEA
-311 LDKLVNSFDGTKISK
+311 N
-326 EELEEKIQNQS
+326 ELEEKIQDTS
-337 KEIYSTLE
+337 KSIYRDMTA
-345 NVHNKFIY
+345 VHDKLIMMMVSLCF
-353 LMIEARSDGS
+353 DGT
-363 KPLKLLDDD
+363 KPYNDKD
-372 SYKNVTSY
+372 TTFY

-386 GKLCIINGTLGE
+386 GKLCIINGTINE
-398 LRDFT
+398 LQEFT
-403 EMQQGG
+403 KTQQGG

>member
-1 MALQPINIRVSDDV
+1 MALQPINIKVTDDV

-100 YTDTNNNLVQQ
+100 YTDTNSNLVQQ
-111 DLFNGGTIREI
+111 DLFNGGTIREL
-122 LIAEVHN
+122 LIAEVRN
-129 KNEVTMHNVNLSL
+129 KNEVTMKSVNLSL

-149 QNILEVESQRVQ
+149 QNILEVENQRVK

-193 TDSNLKKAEQ
+193 TDSNLKSAEQ
-203 KRVKAERKREE
+203 KRVQAESSREE

-220 QKLEDLEQV
+220 QKLEDLKQVKNSVDELQRTLNEQV
-229 KRAVD
+229 QTA
-234 KLQKTLSSKIQGAK
+234 TN
-248 SKIDEMTKLNKLL
+248 KIDEMTRLNTLL
-261 TDSEEKRKLSETER
+261 TESEDKRKLSETER
-275 ERKIAEFDKLVKS
+275 EKKIAEFDELVK
-288 FDGSKISQEINT
+288 
-300 LKEDLEKKIAE
+300 
-311 LDKLVNSFDGTKISK
+311 SFDGTKISQRLDDLK
-326 EELEEKIQNQS
+326 TDLSRRIRNIDVERDRM
-337 KEIYSTLE
+337 IYSI
-345 NVHNKFIY
+345 FY
-353 LMIEARSDGS
+353 DGS
-363 KPLKLLDDD
+363 KPSGNKR
-372 SYKNVTSY
+372 TFY
-380 SLRKVD
+380 SLKKVD
-386 GKLCIINGTLGE
+386 GKLCIINGTLDE
-398 LRDFT
+398 LLEFT
-403 EMQQGG
+403 KTQQGG

>member
-1 MALQPINIRVSDDV
+1 MALQPINIRVTDDV

-51 DIKIQNGLFNIG
+51 DIKIQNGLFNIQ

-75 SKPVQNDFFVKAK
+75 SKPVHNNFFVKAK

-100 YTDTNNNLVQQ
+100 YTDTNNNLTKQ
-111 DLFNGGTIREI
+111 DLFNGGTIREL

-129 KNEVTMHNVNLSL
+129 KNEVTMKSVNLSL

-149 QNILEVESQRVQ
+149 QSILEVESQRVQ

-193 TDSNLKKAEQ
+193 TDSNLKKEEQ
-203 KRVKAERKREE
+203 KRVQAESSREE

-220 QKLEDLEQV
+220 QKLEDLKQV
-229 KRAVD
+229 KNSVD
-234 KLQKTLSSKIQGAK
+234 KLQRTLNEQVETATDKIN
-248 SKIDEMTKLNKLL
+248 EMSRLNTLL
-261 TDSEEKRKLSETER
+261 TESEDKRKLSETER
-275 ERKIAEFDKLVKS
+275 EKKIAEFDKLVKS
-288 FDGSKISQEINT
+288 FDGTKISQRLDGLKDYLSSTIRNINV
-300 LKEDLEKKIAE
+300 ERDRM
-311 LDKLVNSFDGTKISK
+311 
-326 EELEEKIQNQS
+326 
-337 KEIYSTLE
+337 IYS
-345 NVHNKFIY
+345 VFY
-353 LMIEARSDGS
+353 DGS
-363 KPLKLLDDD
+363 KPSGNKL
-372 SYKNVTSY
+372 TFY
-380 SLRKVD
+380 SLKKVD
-386 GKLCIINGTLGE
+386 GKLCIINGTLDE
-398 LRDFT
+398 LQEFT
-403 EMQQGG
+403 KTQQGG

>member
-51 DIKIQNGLFNIG
+51 DIKIQNGLFNIQ

-75 SKPVQNDFFVKAK
+75 SKPVQNDFYVKAK

-100 YTDTNNNLVQQ
+100 YTDTDSNLTKQ

-181 SRVEGLIQTLSQ
+181 SRVEGFIQTLSQ
-193 TDSNLKKAEQ
+193 TDSNLKKEEQ
-203 KRVKAERKREE
+203 KRVQAENSREE

-220 QKLEDLEQV
+220 QQLEALKQVKNSVDELQRTLNEQV
-229 KRAVD
+229 QTA
-234 KLQKTLSSKIQGAK
+234 TG
-248 SKIDEMTKLNKLL
+248 KIDEMTRLNTLL
-261 TDSEEKRKLSETER
+261 TESEDKRKLSETER
-275 ERKIAEFDKLVKS
+275 EKKIAEFDELVK
-288 FDGSKISQEINT
+288 
-300 LKEDLEKKIAE
+300 
-311 LDKLVNSFDGTKISK
+311 SFDGTKISQRLDDLR
-326 EELEEKIQNQS
+326 EDLQS
-337 KEIYSTLE
+337 KMGDLKKDLNSSIDGLE
-345 NVHNKFIY
+345 NKSLW
-353 LMIEARSDGS
+353 LMIQLCSDGTT
-363 KPLKLLDDD
+363 PLKDITKPFESDP
-372 SYKNVTSY
+372 TFY

-386 GKLCIINGTLGE
+386 GKLCIINGTWNE
-398 LRDFT
+398 LQEFT
-403 EMQQGG
+403 RMQQGG

>member
-51 DIKIQNGLFNIG
+51 DIKIQNGLFNIQ

-75 SKPVQNDFFVKAK
+75 SKPVQNNFYVKAK

-100 YTDTNNNLVQQ
+100 YTDTDSNLTKQ
-111 DLFNGGTIREI
+111 DLFNGGTIREL
-122 LIAEVHN
+122 LIAEVRN

-142 AEIRNAL
+142 SEIRNAL

-172 RQRNSTEVI
+172 RQKNSTQVI
-181 SRVEGLIQTLSQ
+181 SRVEGFIQTLSQ
-193 TDSNLKKAEQ
+193 TDSNLKNAEQ
-203 KRVKAERKREE
+203 KRVQAESSREE

-220 QKLEDLEQV
+220 QKLEDLKQV
-229 KRAVD
+229 KNSVD
-234 KLQKTLSSKIQGAK
+234 KLQRTLNEQVQTATG
-248 SKIDEMTKLNKLL
+248 KIDEMTRLNTLL
-261 TDSEEKRKLSETER
+261 TESEDKRKLSETER
-275 ERKIAEFDKLVKS
+275 EKKIAEFDKLVKS
-288 FDGSKISQEINT
+288 FDGSKISQRLDDLKTDLRNDLDN
-300 LKEDLEKKIAE
+300 LKEDLSDSI
-311 LDKLVNSFDGTKISK
+311 
-326 EELEEKIQNQS
+326 QS
-337 KEIYSTLE
+337 KMGNLE
-345 NVHNKFIY
+345 KVFHKDLDAQETELIA
-353 LMIEARSDGS
+353 LIVQLCSDGS
-363 KPLKLLDDD
+363 KPSDIPSGDDPT
-372 SYKNVTSY
+372 YY

-386 GKLCIINGTLGE
+386 GKLCIINGNLDE
-398 LRDFT
+398 LQDFT
-403 EMQQGG
+403 KMQQGG